1 MSRTRSIPVAVALAL
16 LVGLLVAATPA
27 GAGTANI
34 LRAKTMVGVPQAF
47 TGTANASLIRDVPGG
62 GIPWTVGRSRVRLS
76 VNGHLVVRVHGL
88 VLASG
93 AAAGTNPIGSFR
105 AIVSC
110 LTSDATVAN
119 ITTDAFPATTGAVA
133 DGGGNARFE
142 GDVSLPDPCIAP
154 IVFVTS
160 PTGAWFA
167 STGG

>member
-1 MSRTRSIPVAVALAL
+1 
-16 LVGLLVAATPA
+16 
-27 GAGTANI
+27 
-34 LRAKTMVGVPQAF
+34 MVGVPQAF
-47 TGTANASLIRDVPGG
+47 TGTTNSSLIRGVPGG
-62 GIPWTVGRSRVRLS
+62 GIPWSVRRSRVRLS

-110 LTSDATVAN
+110 LTSEATVAN
-119 ITTDAFPATTGAVA
+119 ITTDAFPATTGAVT

-160 PTGAWFA
+160 LTGAWFA

>member
-1 MSRTRSIPVAVALAL
+1 MSRTRTFSLALALAL
-16 LVGLLVAATPA
+16 LVGLLAAAAPA

-34 LRAKTMVGVPQAF
+34 LRARTMVGVPQAF
-47 TGTANASLIRDVPGG
+47 TGSTNASLIRGVPGG

-93 AAAGTNPIGSFR
+93 DAVGTNPIGSFR
-105 AIVSC
+105 AVVSC
-110 LTSDATVAN
+110 LTSYATVAN
-119 ITTDAFPATTGAVA
+119 ITTDPFPATTGAVM

>member
-1 MSRTRSIPVAVALAL
+1 MSRTRSLSIAMALAL
-16 LVGLLVAATPA
+16 LVALLVQAAPA

-47 TGTANASLIRDVPGG
+47 TGSTNASLIRGIPGG
-62 GIPWTVGRSRVRLS
+62 GIPWTVGRSRVRLT
-76 VNGHLVVRVHGL
+76 VNGHLIVKVHGL

-93 AAAGTNPIGSFR
+93 DLAGTNPVGSFR

-110 LTSDATVAN
+110 LTADATVAN
-119 ITTDAFPATTGAVA
+119 VTTDAFPATMGAA
-133 DGGGNARFE
+133 TDGGGTARFE
-142 GDVSLPDPCIAP
+142 GDVLLPDPCIAP
-154 IVFVTS
+154 IVLVTS